1 MSLLCK
7 QVCRD
12 GQAKNRVWISVRIM
26 RRETGVKFSVC
37 ALASCARVTRGFS
50 RGVWY
55 FCNTFCV
62 EHSSPTSDLPPK
74 VRNRCIIF
82 ATQLHFQIRAVTA
95 HTSYGNWWH
104 NSCLQLEDSCWWGIF
119 FGIWLLK
126 HRICGIFGWIQPHYA
141 QGFSPPARVRVG
153 HPGVAWICIYRNTQ
167 IR

>member
-1 MSLLCK
+1 MVK
-7 QVCRD
+7 QKTVCEFR
-12 GQAKNRVWISVRIM
+12 
-26 RRETGVKFSVC
+26 C
-37 ALASCARVTRGFS
+37 ALCVGKQAWSFPCVRLHHVRVSHEAFREGCGISATHSVLNILVRHRTCHQRWGIGVSSLQHSC
-50 RGVWY
+50 
-55 FCNTFCV
+55 
-62 EHSSPTSDLPPK
+62 
-74 VRNRCIIF
+74 I
-82 ATQLHFQIRAVTA
+82 FQIRAVTA

-141 QGFSPPARVRVG
+141 QGFSPPARVCVG